1 MHPTQCASSFFEG
14 TGYIIIIAGMLLCVG
29 HCELARRTGATI
41 YFGPGA
47 ASRTQFTIHE
57 MKDGEVCGGYS
68 YPSGYIIVGS
78 YLKESLDSI
87 FAPND
92 N

>member
-1 MHPTQCASSFFEG
+1 MCIPPSVLALFHGGNGC
-14 TGYIIIIAGMLLCVG
+14 IIFAGMFLCVG

-57 MKDGEVCGGYS
+57 MKDGEVGGGYS
-68 YPSGYIIVGS
+68 YSSGS

-87 FAPND
+87 FAPKD

>member
-1 MHPTQCASSFFEG
+1 MF
-14 TGYIIIIAGMLLCVG
+14 LCVG

-57 MKDGEVCGGYS
+57 LKDGEVGGGYTYS
-68 YPSGYIIVGS
+68 SGYCRLLCI
-78 YLKESLDSI
+78 KESLDNI
-87 FAPND
+87 FCTQR
-92 N
+92 

>member
-1 MHPTQCASSFFEG
+1 
-14 TGYIIIIAGMLLCVG
+14 MLLCVG
-29 HCELARRTGATI
+29 HCELARRTRATI

-57 MKDGEVCGGYS
+57 MKDGEVGGGYS

-87 FAPND
+87 FAPKD

>member
-1 MHPTQCASSFFEG
+1 MLSYRSQIVII
-14 TGYIIIIAGMLLCVG
+14 YITPSCVLLFAG

-57 MKDGEVCGGYS
+57 LKDGEVCDKVCSESCGYS
-68 YPSGYIIVGS
+68 CNVRGTTGVSQ
-78 YLKESLDSI
+78 
-87 FAPND
+87 
-92 N
+92 